1 MKDQQT
7 HFAEVRLGANL
18 LKDLRQISATD
29 SEFAQGI
36 KRDIAKIDVALQFDN
51 LEQIISCNEE
61 IFATYKI
68 YLMQND
74 RLFPITKE
82 VAQSNGLAA
91 NKTTLQIIRQTLR
104 SIIGQEKAQDIL
116 QKVSVD
122 GGLYALEKMSQ
133 YILDE

>member
-18 LKDLRQISATD
+18 LHDFNQIRTTD
-29 SEFAQGI
+29 SEFVQGV
-36 KRDIAKIDVALQFDN
+36 KRDIAKIDVALQSND

-68 YLMQND
+68 YLMQNAH
-74 RLFPITKE
+74 LFAINRD
-82 VAQSNGLAA
+82 VAQSRGLAA

-104 SIIGQEKAQDIL
+104 SIIGQEKAQEIL

-133 YILDE
+133 YLHGE